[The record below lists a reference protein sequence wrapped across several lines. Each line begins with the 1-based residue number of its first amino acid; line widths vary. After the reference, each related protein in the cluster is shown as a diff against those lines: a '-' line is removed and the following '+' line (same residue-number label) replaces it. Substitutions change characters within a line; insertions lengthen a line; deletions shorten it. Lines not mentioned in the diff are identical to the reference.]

1 MARHS
6 PQKTGIA
13 TRIDKHGRERHRG
26 VVYDQRTKR
35 PIRGPW
41 TSSLAAA
48 RAWRN
53 DALDR
58 LAKGTIS
65 GDRGPT
71 VRQASETFLKGIEDG
86 SIHNRSRRRYKPSVV
101 RDYRRDL
108 GTRIDL
114 LLGSCY
120 LREVQLPDVQLAA
133 DTLSGSGLSASSVR
147 NTIMALRALYA
158 WARPRGFALQQP
170 CDGVRLPGGDEQQMR
185 IVSPETAALLVGAL
199 VGRDRTAFALACY
212 AGLRAGEMLALDWS
226 NVDLTVRVI
235 RVERAWDHGSHAF
248 IAPKSKAA
256 RRVVP
261 IAERLLAVLLDH
273 REQFGDDGLV
283 LPTLRGGSVKPMGHS
298 ALVKR
303 LKTAWAGADL
313 QFPQAAR
320 GSAHVRVHA
329 DRRWRQPKGDHH
341 LHGALVDPGDFRP
354 LRPSDARLRSPDCG
368 AAGRV
373 PGGRN
378 RVKRGGRPVSLS
390 ERYRPSLTHRLTQE
404 LQKGAISRHECPEL
418 ADS

>member
-13 TRIDKHGRERHRG
+13 SRIDKHGRERHRG
-26 VVYDQRTKR
+26 VVYDKRAKR

-41 TSSLAAA
+41 TASLAAA

-71 VRQASETFLKGIEDG
+71 VRQAAKTFLSGIEDG

-108 GTRIDL
+108 RARIDP
-114 LLGSCY
+114 LLGPHY

-133 DTLSGSGLSASSVR
+133 DTLSGTGLSASSVR
-147 NTIMALRALYA
+147 NTIMALRALYG
-158 WARPRGFALQQP
+158 WARPRGLASQQP
-170 CDGVRLPGGDEQQMR
+170 CDGVRLPGGEEQPMR
-185 IVSPETAALLVGAL
+185 IVTPETAALLVGVL

-212 AGLRAGEMLALDWS
+212 AGLRAGELLALDWPT
-226 NVDLTVRVI
+226 VDLTLRVI

-248 IAPKSKAA
+248 IGPKSKAA

-261 IAERLLAVLLDH
+261 ITERLLAVLLDH
-273 REQFGDDGLV
+273 RDQFGDDGLV
-283 LPTLRGGSVKPMGHS
+283 LPTLRGAPVKPMGHS

-303 LKTAWAGADL
+303 LKSAWAGADL
-313 QFPQAAR
+313 EALKLHEAR
-320 GSAHVRVHA
+320 HTFASM
-329 DRRWRQPKGDHH
+329 
-341 LHGALVDPGDFRP
+341 LI
-354 LRPSDARLRSPDCG
+354 
-368 AAGRV
+368 AAGANPKAITTYMGHSSIQVTFDRYGHLM
-373 PGGRN
+373 PG
-378 RVKRGGRPVSLS
+378 S
-390 ERYRPSLTHRLTQE
+390 EAQIAGLLDAYLEAGT
-404 LQKGAISRHECPEL
+404 A
-418 ADS
+418 

>member
-13 TRIDKHGRERHRG
+13 SRIDKHGRERHRG
-26 VVYDQRTKR
+26 VVYDKRAKR

-41 TSSLAAA
+41 TESLAAA

-71 VRQASETFLKGIEDG
+71 VRQAAKTFLSGIEDG

-108 GTRIDL
+108 RARIDP
-114 LLGSCY
+114 LLGPHY

-133 DTLSGSGLSASSVR
+133 DTLSGTGLSASSVR
-147 NTIMALRALYA
+147 NTIMALRALYG
-158 WARPRGFALQQP
+158 WARPRGLASQQP
-170 CDGVRLPGGDEQQMR
+170 CDGVRLPGGEEQPMR
-185 IVSPETAALLVGAL
+185 IVTPETAALLVGVL

-212 AGLRAGEMLALDWS
+212 AGLRAGELLALDWPT
-226 NVDLTVRVI
+226 VDLTLRVI

-248 IAPKSKAA
+248 IGPKSKAA

-261 IAERLLAVLLDH
+261 ITERLLAVLLDH
-273 REQFGDDGLV
+273 RDQFGDDGLV
-283 LPTLRGGSVKPMGHS
+283 LPTLRGAPVKPMGHS

-303 LKTAWAGADL
+303 LKSAWAGADL
-313 QFPQAAR
+313 EALKLHEAR
-320 GSAHVRVHA
+320 HTFASM
-329 DRRWRQPKGDHH
+329 
-341 LHGALVDPGDFRP
+341 LI
-354 LRPSDARLRSPDCG
+354 
-368 AAGRV
+368 AAGANPKAITTYMGHSSIQVTFDRYGHLM
-373 PGGRN
+373 PG
-378 RVKRGGRPVSLS
+378 S
-390 ERYRPSLTHRLTQE
+390 EAQIAGLLDAYLEAGT
-404 LQKGAISRHECPEL
+404 A
-418 ADS
+418 